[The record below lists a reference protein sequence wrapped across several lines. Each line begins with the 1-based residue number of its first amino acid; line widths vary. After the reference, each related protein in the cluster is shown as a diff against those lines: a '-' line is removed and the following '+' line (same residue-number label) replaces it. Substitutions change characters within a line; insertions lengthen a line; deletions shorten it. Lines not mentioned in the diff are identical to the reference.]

1 MYLYYHDARM
11 IRIMLIM
18 TLTINSISNTPTDTV
33 NPIKTLWLLSY
44 DDVVLLAERL
54 TYAFFIKVIIIIH
67 YTYLRTQ
74 VFC

>member
-44 DDVVLLAERL
+44 DVVLLAERL